1 MSVRSLCIWLALALS
16 VASESGAQ
24 AAASTPASWYRRS
37 RVLDLTGTSPRD
49 SVVLVATGKRA
60 DSLAISMI
68 FYVSGAVVHRQRWTS
83 EDELY
88 DVDSLKKQP
97 AKLEKF
103 MRSRLDDVLGMVKR
117 EPINSELV
125 EHMGDEAALR
135 KIVPRP
141 THQVMFSFAFET
153 STFLAWDPV
162 RKRMVVFMECC

>member
-1 MSVRSLCIWLALALS
+1 MLVRSLCIWLALALS
-16 VASESGAQ
+16 VASESSAQ
-24 AAASTPASWYRRS
+24 VAASTQAPWYRRS
-37 RVLDLTGTSPRD
+37 RVLDLTGASPRD
-49 SVVLVATGKRA
+49 SVVLLATGKRA

-117 EPINSELV
+117 EPINNELV
-125 EHMGDEAALR
+125 EHMGDEAVLR